1 MVIKALG
8 AISKIV
14 GDKPAVAEAGDGTIQ
29 VVDKDN
35 VMCFT
40 IGPGSLQA
48 LMNGLAGRIKL
59 GRFIRGTPEPDVE
72 MCFNVDLLRKALSAL
87 PAKTT
92 VRIGVAPL
100 AMGTSGLL
108 YIRGSTQPEFGGE
121 TINVVLSGVIEEP
134 ELDGSRPSDKL
145 VLTINEV

>member
-8 AISKIV
+8 AISKVV

-29 VVDKDN
+29 VVDKDK

-48 LMNGLAGRIKL
+48 LMKGLAGKIEQ

-72 MCFNVDLLRKALSAL
+72 MCFDVDLLRKALTAF

-100 AMGTSGLL
+100 AIGTCGLL
-108 YIRGSTQPEFGGE
+108 YIRGSTQPQFGGE
-121 TINVVLSGVIEEP
+121 TLNVVFSGVIEEP
-134 ELDGSRPSDKL
+134 EADGSRPSDKL
-145 VLTINEV
+145 VLTTDEV